1 MGDRGVFGDEDVVTG
16 AAGRAD
22 YVKVRDV
29 GVAREDHFACVVDNA
44 VVGVGSDVVEELG
57 DVIIGEFGGR
67 GLYGANLAESS
78 K

>member
-16 AAGRAD
+16 AAERAD

-29 GVAREDHFACVVDNA
+29 GVAREDHVSCVVDNA
-44 VVGVGSDVVEELG
+44 VVGVSSDVVEELG
-57 DVIIGEFGGR
+57 DVVIGEFGGR
-67 GLYGANLAESS
+67 GLFGANFANSS